1 MSALVT
7 HVDEGAP
14 WSGTGAARTLLDL
27 FVPSCREHPERP
39 AMIFEDGPVVTRAEM
54 LDQSAGF
61 AGYLRDRI
69 SPGEVVAIMLDNRAE
84 FMIAHL
90 ATCAVRATLV
100 SINPTAKEHD
110 AGHALRDSGAV
121 LAVVGEPNRGLI
133 EGLRDGCPA
142 LREIVVVADRGEPN
156 GLALYQGHDG
166 PVDLAA
172 APCEPEDITHIY
184 YTSGTTG
191 LAKGCML
198 DHTWWLR
205 CADIELRLNPK
216 GDGDRMLSCLPFYYA
231 DPAVMLA
238 CAVHSGGTLVVMRR
252 FSVSRFWDVVAAHD
266 VVDMWVIASMPAL
279 LLKGEPRPVEREH
292 NVRLAIAVG
301 VQANIHRELVDRF
314 GFPFL
319 DNYGSTEATINTR
332 VPLHVA
338 EEMVGSGSMGVAVPE
353 CEIRLVDDAGQDV
366 LDEGAGEI
374 LVRCPG
380 LFRGYLNRPEA
391 TEEAMRGGWFHTG
404 DLARRDERGFYYFLG
419 RKKDII
425 RRSGENVAAT
435 EIEEVIRSH
444 PKVLEAAVIPV
455 PDELRGEEIK
465 AYVLPVA
472 GESPETIPPEELVAW
487 CAERLAAFKVP
498 RYLEYRDTDFPRT
511 PSLRVKKEE
520 LKAAPD
526 LVSAAWDRET
536 QNARRA

>member
-1 MSALVT
+1 MSGLVA
-7 HVDEGAP
+7 HADAGAP
-14 WSGTGAARTLLDL
+14 WSGTGEARTLLDL
-27 FVPSCREHPERP
+27 FVPSCREHPDRP
-39 AMIFEDGPVVTRAEM
+39 AMIFEDGSVVTRAEM
-54 LDQSAGF
+54 LDLSAAF
-61 AGYLRDRI
+61 AGYLRDRV

-110 AGHALRDSGAV
+110 AGHALRDSNAV
-121 LAVVGEPNRGLI
+121 LAVVGGSSRELV
-133 EGLRDGCPA
+133 EGLRESCPA
-142 LREIVVVADRGEPN
+142 LREVVVVDDDEPA
-156 GLALYQGHDG
+156 GLAAYESEDG
-166 PVDLAA
+166 PLDLTEAL
-172 APCEPEDITHIY
+172 CEPEDITHIY

-198 DHTWWLR
+198 DHVWWLR

-216 GDGDRMLSCLPFYYA
+216 GAGDRMLSCLPFYYA

-238 CAVHSGGTLVVMRR
+238 CAIHSGGTLVVMRR
-252 FSVSRFWDVVAAHD
+252 FSVSRFWDVVQEHD

-279 LLKGEPRPVEREH
+279 LLKGEPRPAEREH
-292 NVRLAIAVG
+292 GVRLAIAVG

-338 EEMVGSGSMGVAVPE
+338 DEMVGSGSMGVAVPE
-353 CEIRLVDDAGQDV
+353 CEIRLVGDDDLDV
-366 LDEGAGEI
+366 PEGEAGEI
-374 LVRCPG
+374 LVRSPG

-391 TEEAMRGGWFHTG
+391 IEEAMRGGWFHTG

-444 PKVLEAAVIPV
+444 PKVLEVAVIPV
-455 PDELRGEEIK
+455 PDQLRGEEIK
-465 AYVLPVA
+465 AYVLPVV

-498 RYLEYRDTDFPRT
+498 RYFEYRDTDFPRT

-526 LVSAAWDRET
+526 LVAGAWDRE
-536 QNARRA
+536 AKSAERA